1 MHLNI
6 KILKT
11 VLLILLLLSENFMW
25 NEYFFDYSTRMASVL
40 ERGAALQI
48 SSFQCW
54 IVSSDRVEELPD
66 CLAHLIEIIQYA
78 S

>member
-1 MHLNI
+1 
-6 KILKT
+6 
-11 VLLILLLLSENFMW
+11 MW